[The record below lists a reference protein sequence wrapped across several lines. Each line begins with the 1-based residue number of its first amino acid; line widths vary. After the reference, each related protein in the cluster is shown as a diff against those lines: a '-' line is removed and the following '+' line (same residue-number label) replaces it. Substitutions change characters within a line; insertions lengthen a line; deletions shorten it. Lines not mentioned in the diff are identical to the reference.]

1 MRAGGAAIALAV
13 VLAGCGTESP
23 DLFAVERSGSDR
35 EANLTLV
42 VNDGGSVTCNGEQH
56 SLDAD
61 RLLRARE
68 LAREIA
74 KQAELGVELP
84 PGPGAN
90 LRYRVRMEAGTVAF
104 SDTSRGNPRSFF
116 QLAAFT
122 KDVAE
127 RVCGIL
133 RE

>member
-1 MRAGGAAIALAV
+1 MRAASAAVALAAILV
-13 VLAGCGTESP
+13 GCGTESP
-23 DLFAVERSGSDR
+23 DLFAVERSGPDR

-42 VNDGGSVTCNGEQH
+42 VNDGGSVTCNGHEH

-68 LAREIA
+68 LSREIA

-84 PGPGAN
+84 PGPRAD
-90 LRYRVRMEAGTVAF
+90 LSYRVRMEEGTIAF